1 MTGLPV
7 LPWQAERWERLQSL
21 RGASRLPHALL
32 ISGPGGCGEGLF
44 ADALMQTLLCTSTT
58 AATPCGECNACHE
71 YAAGTHPDAVRV
83 EPDEAGKAIG
93 IDRIRELTRRLNLT
107 SGGRSKVARIEPA
120 ESMTLAAANSLLKTL
135 EEPPGDSVLL
145 LVSERPARLPATVR
159 SRCQRITFGLP
170 QRDSALAWL
179 RDQPDME
186 QPDYWLDRAGGAPLR
201 ARELAAA
208 GFDETP
214 LVSALVQ
221 ALGEGRIDR
230 TAIDAGSALPLA
242 RCVPVLA
249 TAVEDMIR
257 LRFSSDPPL
266 RMPLER
272 QRLGAAAAKVDV
284 RALFDYLDELRR
296 SMPGPSS
303 ALRADIQWH
312 GLLADAAETGR
323 SRYNG

>member
-1 MTGLPV
+1 VTAASV
-7 LPWQAERWERLQSL
+7 LPWQQARWDRVQRL
-21 RGASRLPHALL
+21 RGGARLPHALL
-32 ISGPGGCGEGLF
+32 VSGPGGTGEGRF
-44 ADALMQTLLCTSTT
+44 ADVLMQALLCT
-58 AATPCGECNACHE
+58 AATERAPCGECHACHE
-71 YAAGTHPDAVRV
+71 YTAGTHPDAVRIDPE
-83 EPDEAGKAIG
+83 EPGKAIG
-93 IDRIRELTRRLNLT
+93 IDRIRELTGRLNLT

-145 LVSERPARLPATVR
+145 LVSERPGRLPATVR

-170 QRDSALAWL
+170 ERDSALAWL
-179 RDQPDME
+179 QEQPEME
-186 QPDYWLDRAGGAPLR
+186 QPEYWLDRAGGAPLR
-201 ARELAAA
+201 ALEMAAA

-230 TAIDAGSALPLA
+230 GAIDAGSALPLS
-242 RCVPVLA
+242 RSIPVLA

-257 LRFSSDPPL
+257 LRSASDPPL
-266 RMPLER
+266 RLPLER
-272 QRLGAAAAKVDV
+272 RRLGEAAAKVDV

-296 SMPGPSS
+296 SIPGPSS

-323 SRYNG
+323 GRRNR

>member
-7 LPWQAERWERLQSL
+7 PPWQEARWDRVRSL
-21 RGASRLPHALL
+21 RDAGRLPHALL
-32 ISGPGGCGEGLF
+32 ISGPGGTGEGLF
-44 ADALMQTLLCTSTT
+44 ADALMQSLLCTSMTT
-58 AATPCGECNACHE
+58 TTPCGECSACHE
-71 YAAGTHPDAVRV
+71 YIAGTHPDAIRV

-93 IDRIRELTRRLNLT
+93 IDRIRELTGRLNLT
-107 SGGRSKVARIEPA
+107 SGGRAKVARIEPA

-170 QRDSALAWL
+170 DRDSALAWL
-179 RDQPDME
+179 RGQPEVE
-186 QPDYWLDRAGGAPLR
+186 QPEYWLDRAGGAPLR
-201 ARELAAA
+201 AREMAAA
-208 GFDETP
+208 GFDEAP
-214 LVSALVQ
+214 LISALVQ
-221 ALGEGRIDR
+221 ALGAGRIDR
-230 TAIDAGSALPLA
+230 GAIDAGSALPLG
-242 RCVPVLA
+242 RSVPVLA

-257 LRFSSDPPL
+257 LRFASDPPL

-272 QRLGAAAAKVDV
+272 QRLGEAAAKVDV

-296 SMPGPSS
+296 SIPGPSS

-323 SRYNG
+323 SRYNR

>member
-1 MTGLPV
+1 MTAAAVP
-7 LPWQAERWERLQSL
+7 PWQEARFEHVQHL
-21 RGASRLPHALL
+21 RRAGRLPHALL
-32 ISGPGGCGEGLF
+32 ISGPGGTGEGLF
-44 ADALMQTLLCTSTT
+44 ADALMQTLLCTSMT
-58 AATPCGECNACHE
+58 AIMPCGACNACHE
-71 YAAGTHPDAVRV
+71 YTAGNHPDAIRV
-83 EPDEAGKAIG
+83 EPGEAGKAIG
-93 IDRIRELTRRLNLT
+93 IDRIRELTGRLNLT

-170 QRDSALAWL
+170 PRESALAWL
-179 RDQPDME
+179 QDRPDIE
-186 QPDYWLDRAGGAPLR
+186 HPEHWLDRAGGAPLR
-201 ARELAAA
+201 AVEMAAA

-214 LVSALVQ
+214 LVSALVEAMGQ
-221 ALGEGRIDR
+221 GRIDR
-230 TAIDAGSALPLA
+230 ASLDAGNAVPLT
-242 RCVPVLA
+242 RSVPVLA

-257 LRFSSDPPL
+257 LRFASDPPL
-266 RMPLER
+266 RMPLEA
-272 QRLGAAAAKVDV
+272 QRLAESGARVDV

-323 SRYNG
+323 SRRNR

>member
-1 MTGLPV
+1 MTDLPV
-7 LPWQAERWERLQSL
+7 PLWQARRWERVQSL
-21 RGASRLPHALL
+21 RRAGRLPHALL
-32 ISGPGGCGEGLF
+32 ISGPGGTGEGLF
-44 ADALMQTLLCTSTT
+44 ADALMQALLCTSTSAT
-58 AATPCGECNACHE
+58 TPCGGCNACHE
-71 YAAGTHPDAVRV
+71 YVAGTHPDAIRV
-83 EPDEAGKAIG
+83 EPEEAGKAIG
-93 IDRIRELTRRLNLT
+93 IDRIREITGRLNLT

-120 ESMTLAAANSLLKTL
+120 ESMTLPAANSLLKTL

-170 QRDSALAWL
+170 QRDAALAWL
-179 RDQPDME
+179 RAQPEME
-186 QPDYWLDRAGGAPLR
+186 QAEYWLDRAGGAPLR
-201 ARELAAA
+201 AREMAQA

-221 ALGEGRIDR
+221 ALGDGRIDR
-230 TAIDAGSALPLA
+230 SAIDAGSALPLA
-242 RCVPVLA
+242 RSIPVLA

-257 LRFSSDPPL
+257 LRFASEPPL

-272 QRLGAAAAKVDV
+272 QRLGEASSRVDV

-296 SMPGPSS
+296 SIPGPSS

-323 SRYNG
+323 GRHNR

>member
-1 MTGLPV
+1 MSAATV
-7 LPWQAERWERLQSL
+7 APWQEARWERVQSL
-21 RGASRLPHALL
+21 RRAGRLPHALL
-32 ISGPGGCGEGLF
+32 ISGPGGTGEGLF
-44 ADALMQTLLCTSTT
+44 ADALMQALLCASTT
-58 AATPCGECNACHE
+58 ATTPCGECSACQE
-71 YAAGTHPDAVRV
+71 YTAGTHPDAIRV
-83 EPDEAGKAIG
+83 EPEEAGKAIG
-93 IDRIRELTRRLNLT
+93 IDRIRELTGRLNLT

-170 QRDSALAWL
+170 PRESALAWL
-179 RDQPDME
+179 RDRSEIEHPE
-186 QPDYWLDRAGGAPLR
+186 HWLDRAGGAPLR
-201 ARELAAA
+201 ALAMAEA

-221 ALGEGRIDR
+221 AMGEGRIDR
-230 TAIDAGSALPLA
+230 ASLDAGNAVPLA
-242 RCVPVLA
+242 RSIPVLA

-257 LRFSSDPPL
+257 LRFASDPPL
-266 RMPLER
+266 RMPLEA
-272 QRLGAAAAKVDV
+272 QRLAGTGARVDV

-296 SMPGPSS
+296 SIPGPSS

-323 SRYNG
+323 NRYN

>member
-1 MTGLPV
+1 MTAPPV
-7 LPWQAERWERLQSL
+7 PAWQQARWERVQSL
-21 RGASRLPHALL
+21 RRAGRLPHALL
-32 ISGPGGCGEGLF
+32 ISGPGGTGEGLF
-44 ADALMQTLLCTSTT
+44 ADALMQALLCTSTGAT
-58 AATPCGECNACHE
+58 TPCGKCNACHE
-71 YAAGTHPDAVRV
+71 YIAGTHPDAIRV

-93 IDRIRELTRRLNLT
+93 IDRIREVTGRLNLT

-135 EEPPGDSVLL
+135 EEPPGESVLL

-170 QRDSALAWL
+170 ERDSALAWL
-179 RDQPDME
+179 REQPDME
-186 QPDYWLDRAGGAPLR
+186 QREYWLDRAGGAPLR
-201 ARELAAA
+201 AREMAAA

-230 TAIDAGSALPLA
+230 GAIDAGSALPLA
-242 RCVPVLA
+242 RSVPVLV

-257 LRFSSDPPL
+257 LRFASDPPL

-272 QRLGAAAAKVDV
+272 RRLGDAAAKVDV

-296 SMPGPSS
+296 SIPGPSS

-323 SRYNG
+323 GRYNR